1 MVKVESFVETP
12 QAMARPQKRVAEAH
26 EALDIPPVPA
36 EAWVLAP
43 SPVRLA
49 DGGFAAVDSPARA
62 LQADLAASFA
72 QQREDGHRWSP
83 RRSLAFITVG
93 SLAGW
98 TLLIVA
104 ARAMFF

>member
-1 MVKVESFVETP
+1 
-12 QAMARPQKRVAEAH
+12 MARPQKRVEEVH
-26 EALDIPPVPA
+26 EALESPPVPA

-49 DGGFAAVDSPARA
+49 DGAFDPVDSPARA
-62 LQADLAASFA
+62 LQADLAASLA
-72 QQREDGHRWSP
+72 QHHDDDRRWSP

-98 TLLIVA
+98 AALIAVA
-104 ARAMFF
+104 RVMFF

>member
-12 QAMARPQKRVAEAH
+12 QAMARPQKRVEEAY

-49 DGGFAAVDSPARA
+49 DGAFDPVDSPARR

-72 QQREDGHRWSP
+72 EQREDDNRWSP

-93 SLAGW
+93 SLLGWAG
-98 TLLIVA
+98 LIAA

>member
-1 MVKVESFVETP
+1 
-12 QAMARPQKRVAEAH
+12 MARPQKRVEEAV
-26 EALDIPPVPA
+26 EVLDIPPVPA

-49 DGGFAAVDSPARA
+49 DGAFEPFDSPART

-72 QQREDGHRWSP
+72 QHQADDRRWSP

-98 TLLIVA
+98 ALLIAA

>member
-1 MVKVESFVETP
+1 
-12 QAMARPQKRVAEAH
+12 MARPQKRVEQAH

-49 DGGFAAVDSPARA
+49 DGAFSAVDSPARQ

-72 QQREDGHRWSP
+72 QHQADDRRWSP

-98 TLLIVA
+98 ALLITA
-104 ARAMFF
+104 ARVMFF

>member
-1 MVKVESFVETP
+1 
-12 QAMARPQKRVAEAH
+12 MARPQKRVEQAR

-49 DGGFAAVDSPARA
+49 NGAFDAVDSPARQ

-72 QQREDGHRWSP
+72 EQRADDHRWSP

-98 TLLIVA
+98 ALLIA
-104 ARAMFF
+104 AAQSMFF

>member
-1 MVKVESFVETP
+1 
-12 QAMARPQKRVAEAH
+12 MARPQKRVERVH

-49 DGGFAAVDSPARA
+49 NGAFAAVDSPARL

-72 QQREDGHRWSP
+72 EQRTDDRRWSP

-93 SLAGW
+93 SLVGW
-98 TLLIVA
+98 AALIA
-104 ARAMFF
+104 TARAMFF

>member
-12 QAMARPQKRVAEAH
+12 QAMARPQKRVEEAY

-49 DGGFAAVDSPARA
+49 DGAFDPVDSPARR

-72 QQREDGHRWSP
+72 EQREDDHRWSP

-93 SLAGW
+93 SLLGWAG
-98 TLLIVA
+98 LIAA

>member
-1 MVKVESFVETP
+1 VVKVESFVET
-12 QAMARPQKRVAEAH
+12 QAMARPQKRVAEAV

-43 SPVRLA
+43 SPLRLA
-49 DGGFAAVDSPARA
+49 DGAFDPVDSPARQ

-72 QQREDGHRWSP
+72 EQRADDHRWSP

-93 SLAGW
+93 SLLGWAG
-98 TLLIVA
+98 LIAV

>member
-1 MVKVESFVETP
+1 
-12 QAMARPQKRVAEAH
+12 MARPQKRVEEAH
-26 EALDIPPVPA
+26 EAFDIPPVPA

-49 DGGFAAVDSPARA
+49 DGAFDPIDSPARQ

-72 QQREDGHRWSP
+72 DQHENVRRWSP

-98 TLLIVA
+98 ALLIAA

>member
-1 MVKVESFVETP
+1 
-12 QAMARPQKRVAEAH
+12 MARPQKRVEAAH
-26 EALDIPPVPA
+26 EALDIPQVPA

-49 DGGFAAVDSPARA
+49 DGAFDPIDSPARQ
-62 LQADLAASFA
+62 LQADLAASYS
-72 QQREDGHRWSP
+72 QHQDDDRRWSP

-98 TLLIVA
+98 ALLITA
-104 ARAMFF
+104 ARVTFF